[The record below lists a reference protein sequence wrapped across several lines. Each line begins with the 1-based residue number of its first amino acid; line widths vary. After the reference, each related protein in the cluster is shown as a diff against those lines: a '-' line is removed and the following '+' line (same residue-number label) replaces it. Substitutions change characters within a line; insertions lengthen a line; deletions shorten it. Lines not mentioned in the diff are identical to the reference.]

1 MQHDV
6 EIPKSYSP
14 NIIHLNESWEINHWC
29 EELNLRADELIEI
42 VKKVGP
48 SLENIRDY
56 LGRQSLRRESP
67 Y

>member
-1 MQHDV
+1 MQEELH
-6 EIPKSYSP
+6 ISPNYSS
-14 NIIHLNESWEINHWC
+14 NIIHLNESWEINRWC

-48 SLENIRDY
+48 ALVDIREY
-56 LGRQSLRRESP
+56 LARQSLRRESP